1 MELILWRH
9 AEAEKLVGGLP
20 DLDRKLTENG
30 KKQAASMAAWLKPR
44 LPKNTRIHV
53 APSRRTRHTAD
64 FLELAYSVERK
75 LGMGADTTDLLSVAN
90 WPEGREAVLIVC
102 HQPSIG
108 RLVSLFIGGTE
119 SDMPIKKCGVLW
131 FSTREREHH
140 AQVVLRA
147 AMYPDLI

>member
-9 AEAEKLVGGLP
+9 AEAEKSASGIP

-30 KKQAASMAAWLKPR
+30 KKQAASMAAWLKSR
-44 LPKNTRIHV
+44 LPKSTRLHV
-53 APSRRTRHTAD
+53 APSRRTRQTAD
-64 FLELAYSVERK
+64 FLELVYSVERK

-90 WPEGREAVLIVC
+90 WPEGSEAVLIVC

-108 RLVSLFIGGTE
+108 RLVSMFIGGAE
-119 SDMPIKKCGVLW
+119 SDMPIKKCGLFW
-131 FSTREREHH
+131 FSTREREHRT
-140 AQVVLRA
+140 QVVLRA